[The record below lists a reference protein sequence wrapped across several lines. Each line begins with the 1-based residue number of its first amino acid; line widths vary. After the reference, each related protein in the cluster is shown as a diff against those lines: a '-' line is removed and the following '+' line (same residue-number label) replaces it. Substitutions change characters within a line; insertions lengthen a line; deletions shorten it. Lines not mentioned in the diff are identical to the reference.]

1 MGESML
7 ALTGYVDRLS
17 AAPGGTLSFNVSSTL
32 GEDYT
37 ADLVRIRCA
46 DPNPAGPGLKL
57 LPVDVPFGGRFPSR
71 AQPVHLGSYGRI
83 DTPAELVDVP
93 VLTLSALVWPTLPDR
108 GPQAILTVGDPDGGE
123 GVGLEVGPRGAAL
136 RVSSDPSGTVAT
148 GEPLVARAWYRIEAT
163 IDSRAGIVRV
173 AQVPLDPV
181 RLGLQAASATATLR
195 LPERPG
201 PGVMLAAA
209 PGSEVPAVR
218 HYDGKLEAPMLVAGT
233 LDADGAPAG
242 TVLAAWDLGRGIDGV
257 RVEDIGPGFYHGAL
271 VNLPTRG
278 VTGARWTGREM
289 CWRHAPD
296 EYAAIH
302 FHSDDLYDCG
312 WETGFTFTVPEGM
325 PSGVY
330 GARLRCAGHEDIIPF
345 YVTPAPGAPTAKVLF
360 IGSTYTFQAYAN
372 HQRGNLDDAFRA
384 RIRDW
389 GAYPHN
395 PDDHHDYAHSTYN
408 RHPDGS
414 GVALS
419 SRLRPIL
426 TMRPGFLTFNDAR
439 GSGLRHF
446 PADSHVTDWL
456 EAKGIAYDV
465 LTDEDIDEGGAE
477 ILRPYSVVLTG
488 SHPEY
493 HTPGTLD
500 ALEGYTRGGGRLCYL
515 GGNGFYW
522 RIARNPDLPGVIEV
536 RRAETGIR
544 AWAAETG
551 EYYNQLDG
559 GLGGLWRRNARP
571 PQRLAGVGFSSQ
583 GLFEGGWY
591 RRLPAADD
599 PKVSWIFEG
608 VPEQVIGDFGL
619 SGGGA
624 AGFELDRADPTLG
637 TPPGTVV
644 LASSEG
650 HGPSFIPV
658 FEDLLSHVNT
668 LNGEPRDRLVR
679 ADMIYADL
687 PSGGALFS
695 VGSITFCGSLSH
707 DGYDNPVS
715 RILENVVRRFAGV

>member
-1 MGESML
+1 ML

-17 AAPGGTLSFNVSSTL
+17 AAPGGTLAFKVSSTL

-37 ADLVRIRCA
+37 ADLVRIRCG
-46 DPNPAGPGLKL
+46 DPNPAGPGLKVL
-57 LPVDVPFGGRFPSR
+57 DVDLAFGGRFRSR
-71 AQPVHLGSYGRI
+71 LQPVHLGSYATI
-83 DTPAELVDVP
+83 ELPAGLADVP
-93 VLTLSALVWPTLPDR
+93 VLTLSAIVWPTLLDR
-108 GPQAILTVGDPDGGE
+108 GPQAVVTVGDPAAGTGL
-123 GVGLEVGPRGAAL
+123 GLEVGPQGAAVRL
-136 RVSSDPSGTVAT
+136 AGAAVAT
-148 GEPLVARAWYRIEAT
+148 ATPLIARNWYRIEAT
-163 IDSRAGIVRV
+163 VDRRAGTVRV
-173 AQVPLDPV
+173 AQIPLEPA
-181 RLGLQAASATATLR
+181 RLGLEPSVATA
-195 LPERPG
+195 PVPPVAVAG
-201 PGVMLAAA
+201 GVMLAAA
-209 PGSEVPAVR
+209 PGGDRPAAR

-233 LDADGAPAG
+233 LDADGVPAG
-242 TVLAAWDLGRGIDGV
+242 AVLAAWDLGRGIDGV
-257 RVEDIGPGFYHGAL
+257 RVEDIGPGGHHGVL
-271 VNLPTRG
+271 VNLPTRA
-278 VTGARWTGREM
+278 VTGARWSGREM
-289 CWRHAPD
+289 CWRHAPR
-296 EYAAIH
+296 EYAAVH

-312 WETGFTFTVPEGM
+312 WETDFTFTVPDGM
-325 PSGVY
+325 PSGIY
-330 GARLRCAGHEDIIPF
+330 GARLRAAGHEDIIPF
-345 YVTPAPGAPTAKVLF
+345 YVIPAPGKPTARVLV
-360 IGSTYTFQAYAN
+360 IGSTFTFQAYAN
-372 HQRGNLDDAFRA
+372 HQRGNLDEPFRA

-389 GAYPHN
+389 GATPHN
-395 PDDHHDYAHSTYN
+395 PDDHPDYAHSTYN

-419 SRLRPIL
+419 SRLRPML
-426 TMRPGFLTFNDAR
+426 TMRPGFLTFNDAC

-446 PADSHVTDWL
+446 PADSHLTDWL

-465 LTDEDIDEGGAE
+465 LTDEDIDDGGVE
-477 ILRPYSVVLTG
+477 LLRPYAAVLTG

-493 HTPGTLD
+493 HTAGSLD
-500 ALEGYTRGGGRLCYL
+500 ALEAYTQGGGRLCYL

-551 EYYNQLDG
+551 EYHHQLDG
-559 GLGGLWRRNARP
+559 ALGGLWRRNGRP

-583 GLFEGGWY
+583 GLFEGSHY

-599 PKVSWIFEG
+599 PKTSWIFDG

-624 AGFELDRADPTLG
+624 AGFELDRAEEALG

-668 LNGEPRDRLVR
+668 LHGGPRDRLVR
-679 ADMIYADL
+679 ADMVYADL

-695 VGSITFCGSLSH
+695 VGSITFCGSLAH
-707 DGYDNPVS
+707 NGYDNPVS
-715 RILENVVRRFAGV
+715 RILENVVRRFAGG